1 MKPYAPA
8 VCVLIFFSLLGAQES
23 ETAARQS
30 AIGVRILQGDGA
42 INSIKLKRAH
52 NPVVQVVDQA
62 GRGVSGATVTFLLPA
77 TGAGGTFQ
85 GSGLSLTVPTDEKG
99 VAAARGLTPNRLE
112 GRFPIRV
119 TASWSGNA
127 ASATLLQTN
136 AEPVV
141 SSGRGKK
148 IAIIAAIAGGAV
160 AGIVAGTRGG
170 GSSGSS
176 NTPPPATGPT
186 IVAGTPTIGPP

>member
-1 MKPYAPA
+1 MKPYGPA
-8 VCVLIFFSLLGAQES
+8 ACVLILTSLLSAQES
-23 ETAARQS
+23 DTATRQS

-42 INSIKLKRAH
+42 INSIRLRRAH

-62 GRGVSGATVTFLLPA
+62 GRGVPGATVTFLLPA
-77 TGAGGTFQ
+77 TGAGGSFQ
-85 GSGLSLTVPTDEKG
+85 GSGLSLTVPTDDKG

-119 TASWSGNA
+119 SASWAGNA
-127 ASATLLQTN
+127 TSATLMQTN

>member
-8 VCVLIFFSLLGAQES
+8 VCVLNFSSLLGAQES